1 MNMWKQ
7 LLKLLLAICLSQLAF
22 ACKYYPPTDC
32 HDGSYKAE
40 SLLVKVITSGPTKLA
55 KATADNDDKILAASK
70 DIAFGAIGEIKGGSF
85 VTGLIDGITGLSGG
99 KSDTDKLFDLYNQ
112 LVDEINNLT
121 KYIDDKMM
129 KASVEWLEAELGTAV
144 PRAGL
149 LGVAMKVKGRT
160 GTDLMRSLDSLNTLL
175 IVKFNHFVPKSDSVA
190 SYERTLPL
198 FRIYGDLYVT
208 TLVSEIAEFKRVR
221 QHYDAAMKVTELQNV
236 VSRFQQHWTKA
247 CGNILADR
255 TRLPNYDCIYF
266 PYMHGAKIATTC
278 RTKMEGKVCYVS
290 TDCYSSRGS
299 FADEYAT
306 KNAESSSQHFCSK
319 SKKESV
325 EILEEPSGKYRG
337 TMENDCFRV

>member
-1 MNMWKQ
+1 
-7 LLKLLLAICLSQLAF
+7 
-22 ACKYYPPTDC
+22 
-32 HDGSYKAE
+32 
-40 SLLVKVITSGPTKLA
+40 
-55 KATADNDDKILAASK
+55 
-70 DIAFGAIGEIKGGSF
+70 
-85 VTGLIDGITGLSGG
+85 
-99 KSDTDKLFDLYNQ
+99 
-112 LVDEINNLT
+112 
-121 KYIDDKMM
+121 M

-290 TDCYSSRGS
+290 TDCYSSHGS

-306 KNAESSSQHFCSK
+306 KNAEERMRAARSTFVQNRRRNLLK
-319 SKKESV
+319 YWKNQVGNIV
-325 EILEEPSGKYRG
+325 EQWKMIASEFS
-337 TMENDCFRV
+337 RVQEAYLM